1 MSRLHFID
9 FVRPGWWGDA
19 TLVESD
25 GRYLLMDTCHEEGT
39 YIIKY
44 LKDYGVKTLDL
55 YVSHDHHDHWG
66 RIVYF
71 INNFKVGKVYLPVD
85 MQGGARARQITEAA
99 RANGTKVIYLQKGS
113 TFTCGRWKFTVV
125 YRKGKGDPN
134 DRSLVVIGEGDGV
147 RFFTAGDL
155 SAAGEK
161 GLLGSGADIHADIY
175 KLSHHGDGDTNS
187 EAVIKKVDPS
197 IAVCN
202 CNGESSG
209 TFRSWADRAYKRVEK
224 YANIYSVRYNGTV
237 VLDCRNGVI
246 HPSAER
252 NLVTRTRNGKAMKF
266 CKKAKVLWRGNVLK
280 QDKTDA
286 DLAVECFLGLH
297 GNGADR
303 KTALGKDYD
312 RVQETVNELAKDEK
326 RLHWAMADYVL
337 KDHAGNGQARID
349 LLKEYYGPVQVLVD
363 RAVEAVEQICSGDNP
378 YGNGDERIRKLTEA
392 DLDYDV
398 VQGYINRNIDTL
410 LKK

>member
-1 MSRLHFID
+1 
-9 FVRPGWWGDA
+9 
-19 TLVESD
+19 
-25 GRYLLMDTCHEEGT
+25 MDTCHEEGT

-125 YRKGKGDPN
+125 YRRGRGDPN

-175 KLSHHGDGDTNS
+175 KLSHHGDGGY
-187 EAVIKKVDPS
+187 ELR
-197 IAVCN
+197 VCDQK
-202 CNGESSG
+202 G
-209 TFRSWADRAYKRVEK
+209 
-224 YANIYSVRYNGTV
+224 
-237 VLDCRNGVI
+237 
-246 HPSAER
+246 
-252 NLVTRTRNGKAMKF
+252 
-266 CKKAKVLWRGNVLK
+266 
-280 QDKTDA
+280 
-286 DLAVECFLGLH
+286 
-297 GNGADR
+297 
-303 KTALGKDYD
+303 
-312 RVQETVNELAKDEK
+312 
-326 RLHWAMADYVL
+326 
-337 KDHAGNGQARID
+337 
-349 LLKEYYGPVQVLVD
+349 GPVD
-363 RAVEAVEQICSGDNP
+363 RGLQLQRGEQRHFPLMG
-378 YGNGDERIRKLTEA
+378 R
-392 DLDYDV
+392 
-398 VQGYINRNIDTL
+398 QGL
-410 LKK
+410 